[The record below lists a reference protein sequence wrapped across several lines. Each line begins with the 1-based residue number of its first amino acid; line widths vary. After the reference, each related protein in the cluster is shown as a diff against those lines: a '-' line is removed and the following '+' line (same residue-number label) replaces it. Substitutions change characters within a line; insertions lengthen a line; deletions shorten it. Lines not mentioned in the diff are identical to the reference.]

1 VSRIHQ
7 LQRSKNLLESMKS
20 GAIVKY
26 KPKGEIVPVKPSK
39 PKGEIV
45 PVTPPTPKRVPGS
58 EGRRAPQKEMPA
70 LPAGRV
76 PKKKT
81 NGQKQL
87 PQKKMLALPAP
98 EVVKSRAEKL
108 TRRLERT
115 QDKNFVSVPTDKTS
129 GKPIRSGPRIAFGD
143 PDDLYF

>member
-1 VSRIHQ
+1 MSRIHQ

-58 EGRRAPQKEMPA
+58 GGRRVSKKE
-70 LPAGRV
+70 
-76 PKKKT
+76 
-81 NGQKQL
+81 
-87 PQKKMLALPAP
+87 MLALPGP

-115 QDKNFVSVPTDKTS
+115 QDKNFVSVMTDKTS

-143 PDDLYF
+143 PDDLYI

>member
-45 PVTPPTPKRVPGS
+45 PVKPSKPKGEIVPVTPPTPKRVPGS
-58 EGRRAPQKEMPA
+58 GGRRVSKKE
-70 LPAGRV
+70 
-76 PKKKT
+76 
-81 NGQKQL
+81 
-87 PQKKMLALPAP
+87 MLALPGP

-115 QDKNFVSVPTDKTS
+115 QDKNFVSVMTDKTS

-143 PDDLYF
+143 PDDLYI

>member
-1 VSRIHQ
+1 MSRIHQ
-7 LQRSKNLLESMKS
+7 LQRSKNLLESMKN

-58 EGRRAPQKEMPA
+58 EGRRTPKT
-70 LPAGRV
+70 AGR
-76 PKKKT
+76 
-81 NGQKQL
+81 KQL
-87 PQKKMLALPAP
+87 PPKKMLALPPGSDDGKKP
-98 EVVKSRAEKL
+98 EAIKSRAEKL

>member
-1 VSRIHQ
+1 MSRIHQ

-58 EGRRAPQKEMPA
+58 GGRRVSKKE
-70 LPAGRV
+70 
-76 PKKKT
+76 
-81 NGQKQL
+81 
-87 PQKKMLALPAP
+87 MLALPGP

-115 QDKNFVSVPTDKTS
+115 QDKNFVSVMTDKTS

>member
-1 VSRIHQ
+1 MSRIHQ

-70 LPAGRV
+70 LPA
-76 PKKKT
+76 
-81 NGQKQL
+81 
-87 PQKKMLALPAP
+87 
-98 EVVKSRAEKL
+98 
-108 TRRLERT
+108 
-115 QDKNFVSVPTDKTS
+115 
-129 GKPIRSGPRIAFGD
+129 
-143 PDDLYF
+143 

>member
-58 EGRRAPQKEMPA
+58 EGRRA
-70 LPAGRV
+70 

>member
-58 EGRRAPQKEMPA
+58 GGRRVSKKE
-70 LPAGRV
+70 
-76 PKKKT
+76 
-81 NGQKQL
+81 
-87 PQKKMLALPAP
+87 MLALPGP

-115 QDKNFVSVPTDKTS
+115 QDKNFVSVMTDKTS
-129 GKPIRSGPRIAFGD
+129 GKPIRSGPRITFGD
-143 PDDLYF
+143 PDDLYI